1 MDLFAVLS
9 TATRC
14 LPVLLVFALGCA
26 TARGIPAGETADPE
40 SPPQVRDLMW
50 VWGNPSLARPGPHTV
65 ATYAQA
71 SPAERAELLDV
82 PHVIMAGRGLP
93 KNDADAEALMQ
104 GVKHMPRIIWEIEAD
119 PEEGGPPFVYTET
132 IARVH
137 RLAERY
143 SGIEGVLL
151 DDMSSLGLDKGFEPE
166 HIRNIRA
173 LLGDRGGKLRT
184 WGVLYTMNYDREN
197 IDAYIHEL
205 DGISLWTW
213 HAKDI
218 PDMERNVAV
227 CEERY
232 PGKPILLGLYMY
244 DYGDNR
250 RMPLDLMEQQCETA
264 LKLAHEGRVE
274 GIVFLSITDD
284 GDAVGWTADWIRR
297 VINQQVGSPPSE

>member
-1 MDLFAVLS
+1 MDVASVLS
-9 TATRC
+9 VAVRC
-14 LPVLLVFALGCA
+14 LPVLLLCALGCA
-26 TARGIPAGETADPE
+26 TARGGPE
-40 SPPQVRDLMW
+40 APEPPQRIRDLMW
-50 VWGNPSLARPGPHTV
+50 VWGNPSLATPGPHTV

-104 GVKHMPRIIWEIEAD
+104 GVNHIPRIIWEIEAD

-132 IARVH
+132 IARIH
-137 RLAERY
+137 WLAQRY

-151 DDMSSLGLDKGFEPE
+151 DDMSSLGLDKGFEPK
-166 HIRNIRA
+166 HIRDIVH
-173 LLGDRGGKLRT
+173 LLGDRHGPIRT

-244 DYGDNR
+244 DYGEGR
-250 RMPLDLMEQQCETA
+250 RMPLDLMEQQCQTA
-264 LKLAHEGRVE
+264 LKLAHEGRIE
-274 GIVFLSITDD
+274 GIVFLSITND

-297 VINQQVGSPPSE
+297 VNGQEVGKPTDR